1 MFSFVPAYIAYSI
14 ILTLGIVGVIFSN
27 NLVKKILCLN
37 IIQAGCLLFYVSI
50 CYGTDLRP
58 PIIKDG
64 VVEIIVNPL
73 PQVLM
78 LTAIV
83 VGLATT
89 TIGLAI
95 VMKIAKLHKTI
106 YRSEIDK

>member
-14 ILTLGIVGVIFSN
+14 ILTLGIAGVIFSN
-27 NLVKKILCLN
+27 NLIKKILSLN

-50 CYGTDLRP
+50 CYHTDLSP
-58 PIIKDG
+58 PIIKNNSTD
-64 VVEIIVNPL
+64 VIVNPL

-95 VMKIAKLHKTI
+95 IMKIAKFHKTI